1 MNNDTILEIR
11 DLHVQFKV
19 YGGHLRVLDGVSL
32 QARSK
37 EKVGLVGETGC
48 GKTIT
53 MKATIRVL
61 PIPPGEIV
69 KGEILFE
76 GKDVLKMSRKELRYF
91 RGKKIAMIPQDPTA
105 SLNPVFK
112 IGTQLIDA
120 IRYSA
125 SSSKG
130 LTRKEIIAKA
140 IEILEEVGLPDPKRN
155 MDNYP
160 IQLSGGM
167 KQRVLIAMALV
178 TGSDL
183 LFADEPTTALDVT
196 IQDQILRLMRE
207 MVERREVSML
217 LITHNF
223 GSIRELTDRTYV
235 MYAGQ
240 VVEGAETN
248 TIFSDPLHPYTKAL
262 LDSVPRL
269 TGGGI
274 APGIPGMIP
283 DYSNPPKGC
292 RFQPRCDHA
301 MRICTQKP
309 PLLQV
314 AGEHKVACFL
324 YKE

>member
-240 VVEGAETN
+240 VVEVAETN

-269 TGGGI
+269 TGGGM
-274 APGIPGMIP
+274 APGIAGMIP
-283 DYSNPPKGC
+283 NYMDPPCGC

-301 MRICTQKP
+301 MRTCTQKP
-309 PLLQV
+309 PLQQI

>member
-1 MNNDTILEIR
+1 VSNDAVLEIR

-19 YGGHLRVLDGVSL
+19 YGGRLRVLDGIDL
-32 QARSK
+32 LIRSK

-53 MKATIRVL
+53 MKTTIRVL
-61 PIPPGEIV
+61 PSPPCEIPR
-69 KGEILFE
+69 GEILFQ
-76 GKDVLKMSRKELRYF
+76 GKDTLKMSRKELQYF

-112 IGTQLIDA
+112 IGTQLTDA
-120 IRYSA
+120 IKYSA
-125 SSSKG
+125 SSKKN
-130 LTRKEIIAKA
+130 LTKKRILDKA
-140 IEILEEVGLPDPKRN
+140 MDVLKEVGLPDLKRN
-155 MDNYP
+155 MNSYP

-178 TGSDL
+178 AELDL

-196 IQDQILRLMRE
+196 IQDQILRLMKE
-207 MVERREVSML
+207 LVDRRGVSML
-217 LITHNF
+217 LITHNL
-223 GSIRELTDRTYV
+223 GNIRESTDKTYI

-240 VVEGAETN
+240 IVEVAETE
-248 TIFSDPLHPYTKAL
+248 TMFSDPLHPYTKAL
-262 LDSVPRL
+262 ISSVPKL

-292 RFQPRCDHA
+292 RFQPRCEHA
-301 MRICTQKP
+301 TKTCMQKP
-309 PLLQV
+309 ALQQI
-314 AGEHKVACFL
+314 AGDHKVACFL
-324 YKE
+324 YQK